1 MGQCL
6 EVSRGDLG
14 VTRMAAAG
22 TGPPRA
28 GEALFTVER
37 FGLSANN
44 ITYAALGDTLRYWDL
59 FPAEPGWGRIPVW
72 GTCGSAPAGCRAS
85 SRDAAPSGCAR
96 WPPR

>member
-14 VTRMAAAG
+14 VTRMAGAG

-44 ITYAALGDTLRYWDL
+44 NKAAA
-59 FPAEPGWGRIPVW
+59 FN
-72 GTCGSAPAGCRAS
+72 
-85 SRDAAPSGCAR
+85 
-96 WPPR
+96 

>member
-37 FGLSANN
+37 SWLHVVRHRGL
-44 ITYAALGDTLRYWDL
+44 
-59 FPAEPGWGRIPVW
+59 
-72 GTCGSAPAGCRAS
+72 GSAGELYQAVRAGRPGSPA
-85 SRDAAPSGCAR
+85 DAHVVDVAGD
-96 WPPR
+96 